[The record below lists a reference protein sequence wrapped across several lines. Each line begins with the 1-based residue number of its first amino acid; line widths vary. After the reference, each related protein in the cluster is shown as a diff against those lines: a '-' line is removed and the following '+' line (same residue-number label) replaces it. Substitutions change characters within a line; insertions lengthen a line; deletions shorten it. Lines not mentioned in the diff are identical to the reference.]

1 MIGSPFGPGVE
12 VISVAKIPGQIQL
25 TRIFMLVDQLRIYL
39 IEWLTGLIVLLAW
52 MRGE

>member
-25 TRIFMLVDQLRIYL
+25 TRIFMLVHQLRVPFR
-39 IEWLTGLIVLLAW
+39 EWLTGLIVLLAW